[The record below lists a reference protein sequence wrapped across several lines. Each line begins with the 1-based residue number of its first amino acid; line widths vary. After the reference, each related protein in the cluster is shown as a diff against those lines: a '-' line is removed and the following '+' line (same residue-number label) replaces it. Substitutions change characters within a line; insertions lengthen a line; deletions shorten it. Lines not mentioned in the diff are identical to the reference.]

1 MRSLWTWCLKY
12 LPEDRTNRYLVV
24 TVIVSVLLHAFVGLM
39 LIVGGN
45 MEQRRISKR
54 GEALLVD
61 IAPDRPN
68 ETAPLGNPSRPVGP
82 DAPAPP
88 RQAAPP
94 TPPTPPA
101 PKAAPTPPVT
111 SPAPAAR
118 PTPPAPKVADAPK
131 AAPKAPPAA
140 AKSDEP
146 GPAPKAAPP
155 APAPDQT
162 QTAKAAPPQLGAPP
176 QQLGAPTPPR
186 VASAPPESSATSGMF
201 RRGGGGGLKGG
212 RGGIEGEAIPLDTPD
227 PKYQDYFNQI
237 RERIKSKWIYPYEAS
252 SRGIGGELAIEFG
265 IAKSGEL
272 QFIERKRSSGVELL
286 DDYAMRAVQLAS
298 PFPPVPDA
306 ISKGGL
312 PIHGIFRYQLLGSG
326 LINNY
331 LR

>member
-1 MRSLWTWCLKY
+1 MLEWSLKY

-24 TVIVSVLLHAFVGLM
+24 TVIVSVLFHILIGLG
-39 LIVGGN
+39 LIVSGDI
-45 MEQRRISKR
+45 EPRTIIATR
-54 GEALLVD
+54 GEAILVD
-61 IAPDRPN
+61 IAPDKPK

-82 DAPAPP
+82 NAPEPP

-94 TPPTPPA
+94 TPPA
-101 PKAAPTPPVT
+101 PKAAPAP
-111 SPAPAAR
+111 PAPAAPR
-118 PTPPAPKVADAPK
+118 VAEAPK

-140 AKSDEP
+140 PKSAEP
-146 GPAPKAAPP
+146 GPAPKAAPS
-155 APAPDQT
+155 APDPDQG
-162 QTAKAAPPQLGAPP
+162 QTAKAAPQPPAAQPQPPAP
-176 QQLGAPTPPR
+176 AADPR
-186 VASAPPESSATSGMF
+186 VASAPPQPPPAAGMF

-212 RGGIEGEAIPLDTPD
+212 RGGIEGDPIALDTPD

-272 QFIERKRSSGVELL
+272 QFIERRRSSGVEIL
-286 DDYAMRAVQLAS
+286 DDNAMRAVQLAS

>member
-1 MRSLWTWCLKY
+1 VKY
-12 LPEDRTNRYLVV
+12 LPEDRSNRYLVV
-24 TVIVSVLLHAFVGLM
+24 TVVVSVLLHVFVGLL
-39 LIVGGN
+39 LIMGGN
-45 MEQRRISKR
+45 IEQRRISKR
-54 GEALLVD
+54 GESLLVD
-61 IAPDRPN
+61 IAPDKPK

-94 TPPTPPA
+94 APPTPPA
-101 PKAAPTPPVT
+101 PKAVPRP
-111 SPAPAAR
+111 PAPPPTAAAPAPR
-118 PTPPAPKVADAPK
+118 PAPPAPKVADAPK
-131 AAPKAPPAA
+131 EVPKAPPAA
-140 AKSDEP
+140 PKSEEP
-146 GPAPKAAPP
+146 DPASKAAPP
-155 APAPDQT
+155 AAAPDQT
-162 QTAKAAPPQLGAPP
+162 QTAKATPTPQSPTPP

-186 VASAPPESSATSGMF
+186 VASTPPESSPTSGMF

-252 SRGIGGELAIEFG
+252 SRGIGGELSIEFG

-272 QFIERKRSSGVELL
+272 QFIERRRSSGVELL

-306 ISKGGL
+306 ISKSGL

>member
-1 MRSLWTWCLKY
+1 MRRVWEWCLKY

-24 TVIVSVLLHAFVGLM
+24 TVIVSVLFHIVIAIG
-39 LIVGGN
+39 LIVGGDIHERK
-45 MEQRRISKR
+45 MATKR

-61 IAPDRPN
+61 MAPDKPK
-68 ETAPLGNPSRPVGP
+68 ESAPLGDPSRLPVP
-82 DAPAPP
+82 NTPEPP

-94 TPPTPPA
+94 TPPPA
-101 PKAAPTPPVT
+101 PKAAPAPQ
-111 SPAPAAR
+111 APAAPR
-118 PTPPAPKVADAPK
+118 VAE
-131 AAPKAPPAA
+131 APKAPPAA
-140 AKSDEP
+140 PKSSDP

-155 APAPDQT
+155 IPAPDQS
-162 QTAKAAPPQLGAPP
+162 QSAKAAPQPPAAQPQPLEPA
-176 QQLGAPTPPR
+176 ADPR
-186 VASAPPESSATSGMF
+186 VASAPPQPPPAAAMF

-212 RGGIEGEAIPLDTPD
+212 RGGIEGEAIPLDTPE
-227 PKYQDYFNQI
+227 PKFQDYFNQV

-252 SRGIGGELAIEFG
+252 SRGIEGELQIEFG

-272 QFIERKRSSGVELL
+272 QFIEKRRSSGVELL

-312 PIHGIFRYQLLGSG
+312 PINGSFRYHILGSG

>member
-1 MRSLWTWCLKY
+1 
-12 LPEDRTNRYLVV
+12 VV
-24 TVIVSVLLHAFVGLM
+24 TVVVSVLLHVLVGLLM
-39 LIVGGN
+39 IVGP
-45 MEQRRISKR
+45 MEQRIISKR
-54 GEALLVD
+54 GESLLVD
-61 IAPDRPN
+61 IAPDKPK

-94 TPPTPPA
+94 APPTPPA
-101 PKAAPTPPVT
+101 PKAAPIP
-111 SPAPAAR
+111 PAPPSTATAPAPR
-118 PTPPAPKVADAPK
+118 PAPPAPKVADAPK
-131 AAPKAPPAA
+131 EAPKAPPAPP
-140 AKSDEP
+140 KPEEGP
-146 GPAPKAAPP
+146 GPKAAPP
-155 APAPDQT
+155 APAPEPT
-162 QTAKAAPPQLGAPP
+162 QTAKATPPQPQQPSTPAP
-176 QQLGAPTPPR
+176 QLGAPTPPR
-186 VASAPPESSATSGMF
+186 VASTPPESSPTSGMF

-212 RGGIEGEAIPLDTPD
+212 RGGIEGEPIPLDTPD

-252 SRGIGGELAIEFG
+252 SRGIGGELSIEFG

-272 QFIERKRSSGVELL
+272 QFIERRRSSGVELL